1 MHAEQLVLRRVMQ
14 WEAQAKQRSHLGGVA
29 QQPVIAISR
38 SCGARGREIGQRVA
52 QRLGLNLY
60 DRELVEQIAEHA
72 HVRQK
77 VVESLDDRLRD
88 RISNWVGEQFES
100 CYFSYSD
107 YLRNLSSIVLTI
119 AEQERAVIVGRGAN
133 FMLRPERTLRVRV
146 HAPLELRV
154 ERLVAERGL
163 SEREARA
170 EVLRVDAER
179 AAFVRRH
186 FAQDVAASEHYD
198 LLLNT
203 AALDEDLCADL
214 VAEAFRRRFDSCNHS
229 RGDDPS
235 PRPEKT

>member
-1 MHAEQLVLRRVMQ
+1 MHVEQLVLRRVMQ
-14 WEAQAKQRSHLGGVA
+14 WEEQAKRAPHPGASA
-29 QQPVIAISR
+29 QQPVITISR
-38 SCGARGREIGQRVA
+38 SCAARGLEVGRRVA

-72 HVRQK
+72 QVREK

-88 RISNWVGEQFES
+88 RISNWVGEQFERHH
-100 CYFSYSD
+100 FSYSD
-107 YLRNLSSIVLTI
+107 YLRNLSRVVLTI
-119 AEQERAVIVGRGAN
+119 AEQERAVIVGRGAH
-133 FMLRPERTLRVRV
+133 FMLRPERTLRVRLD
-146 HAPLELRV
+146 APLERRIEHLI
-154 ERLVAERGL
+154 ATRGM

-186 FAQDVAASEHYD
+186 FAANVADSDHYD

-214 VAEAFRRRFDSCNHS
+214 VAEAFRRRF
-229 RGDDPS
+229 GG
-235 PRPEKT
+235 

>member
-1 MHAEQLVLRRVMQ
+1 MHVEQLVLRRVMQ
-14 WEAQAKQRSHLGGVA
+14 WEEQAKRTPRLGGVA
-29 QQPVIAISR
+29 QQPVITISR
-38 SCGARGREIGQRVA
+38 NCGAHGHEVGQRVA

-72 HVRQK
+72 QVREK

-107 YLRNLSSIVLTI
+107 YLRNLSRVVLTI
-119 AEQERAVIVGRGAN
+119 AEQERAVIVGRGAHL
-133 FMLRPERTLRVRV
+133 MLQPERTLRVRIQ
-146 HAPLELRV
+146 APLELRI
-154 ERLVAERGL
+154 ERLVTERGL

-186 FAQDVAASEHYD
+186 FAQDVALSDHYD

-203 AALDEDLCADL
+203 AALDDDLCADL
-214 VAEAFRRRFDSCNHS
+214 VAEAFRRRFGS
-229 RGDDPS
+229 
-235 PRPEKT
+235 